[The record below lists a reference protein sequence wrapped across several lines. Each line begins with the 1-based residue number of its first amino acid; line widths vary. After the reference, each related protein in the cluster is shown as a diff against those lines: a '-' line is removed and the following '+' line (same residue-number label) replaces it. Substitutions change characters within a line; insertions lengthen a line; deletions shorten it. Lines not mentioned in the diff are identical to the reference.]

1 MKRILL
7 LSLVLL
13 LLSGCSVAPS
23 KKYQPMS
30 DATHLETFVVM
41 QQWDINIKGKEF
53 HAQIVAQS
61 IEGGWQWILLNDFG
75 QRQASITSQDGVL
88 TIEEFQSS
96 QITDYLDQLVMA
108 WQLMF
113 WPPELIQSSNQHK
126 WICRLEDDR
135 RILYFENQPY
145 ANISFSGHKISN
157 MKVEYQSKD
166 IRISLSSYPLI

>member
-1 MKRILL
+1 MK
-7 LSLVLL
+7 LSLFLSLMLL
-13 LLSGCSVAPS
+13 LLPGCLVSPS

-30 DATHLETFVVM
+30 DATHLEIFVVQ

-75 QRQASITSQDGVL
+75 QRQVSITSKHGSL
-88 TIEEFQSS
+88 AIEEFQSS
-96 QITDYLDQLVMA
+96 QITEYLDQLVMA

-126 WICRLEDDR
+126 WSCREEGNQRL
-135 RILYFENQPY
+135 LYFENQPY
-145 ANISFSGHKISN
+145 ANILFTGDEISN
-157 MKVEYQSKD
+157 IKVEYQSKD
-166 IRISLSSYPLI
+166 IHISLSSYPLI